1 MHEQRKKSHYPNASW
16 FECISICVVIYDD
29 KENKL
34 CTVHFF
40 FWTVI
45 IAWGEPLLELMADSL
60 TAPFITPLNPV
71 VCGDMQKQYGIIAVF
86 FCEAKIELIAR
97 LWHQCHCLAVLFL

>member
-1 MHEQRKKSHYPNASW
+1 MLRDLNVFLFVLWFMMIKKINFAQY
-16 FECISICVVIYDD
+16 
-29 KENKL
+29 
-34 CTVHFF
+34 TFF